1 MCNVIITVF
10 VFNGRATGADYT
22 VHIYSLVPLM
32 C

>member
-10 VFNGRATGADYT
+10 VFNASATGADYT
-22 VHIYSLVPLM
+22 FHIYSLVPLK